1 MGLSPRL
8 GWTCVALCQQPSLE
22 LERPSEP
29 LCQAQVLDGP
39 RKRAGSRG
47 AQGPGGWPRL
57 HWDRLGSGTRD
68 RLLQGAHSLTGKV
81 QLRLLAIMA
90 EKAFLL
96 AKISSLCCGL
106 GGPCSRSWGH
116 DKPG

>member
-8 GWTCVALCQQPSLE
+8 GSAGLDLCSIVPAAFTGARE
-22 LERPSEP
+22 TIRA
-29 LCQAQVLDGP
+29 AQVLDGP

-106 GGPCSRSWGH
+106 GGPCFRS
-116 DKPG
+116 